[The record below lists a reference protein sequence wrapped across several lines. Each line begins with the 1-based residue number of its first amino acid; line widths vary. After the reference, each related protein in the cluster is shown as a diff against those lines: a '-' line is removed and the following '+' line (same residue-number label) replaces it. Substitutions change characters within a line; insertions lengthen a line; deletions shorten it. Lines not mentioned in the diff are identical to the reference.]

1 MKRPAI
7 LILAAV
13 NLALLA
19 VLAWLWFTPAAE
31 LKNSTWEPPSARRA
45 DYTQMLPPLPSTA
58 PVDTSKFVAMLDRP
72 LFMLTR
78 RPPPPPPPPEAAA
91 PVDTLSTARIFG
103 VFSSSAGGGV
113 IMNIGGK
120 DRRVRLNEAID
131 GGWTLQSVSGGTAI
145 FVGGGQSRSLTMPRA
160 ALTAY
165 TGMPASQPPPAPVPA
180 PTLQPVPQPPVA
192 ATPSPESGAGG
203 AQGSTAPRN
212 TPDPRRATFGGS
224 R

>member
-7 LILAAV
+7 LVLIAF

-19 VLAWLWFTPAAE
+19 VLAWLWLTPAAQ
-31 LKNSTWEPPSARRA
+31 LKNSTWEAPAAHKA
-45 DYTQMLPPLPSTA
+45 DYAQMLPPLPGTA

-78 RPPPPPPPPEAAA
+78 RPPPPPPPPEASP

-103 VFSSSAGGGV
+103 VFSSPSGGGV

-120 DRRVRLNEAID
+120 DRRVRLNEAVD
-131 GGWTLQSVSGGTAI
+131 GGWTLQSVSGNTAT
-145 FVGGGQSRSLTMPRA
+145 FASGGQTRSLTMPRA
-160 ALTAY
+160 ALTTY
-165 TGMPASQPPPAPVPA
+165 TGMPASQPPPVLVAPA
-180 PTLQPVPQPPVA
+180 AAQPPVA
-192 ATPSPESGAGG
+192 APAPDSGAVGG
-203 AQGSTAPRN
+203 QGSAPPRP
-212 TPDPRRATFGGS
+212 TPDPRRATFGGG

>member
-7 LILAAV
+7 LILIAV

-19 VLAWLWFTPAAE
+19 VLAWLWFTPAAQ
-31 LKNSTWEPPSARRA
+31 LKNSTWDVPPAHKA
-45 DYTQMLPPLPSTA
+45 DYAQMLPPLPGTA

-78 RPPPPPPPPEAAA
+78 RPPPPPPPPEAPP

-103 VFSSSAGGGV
+103 VFSSPSGGGV

-120 DRRVRLNEAID
+120 DRRVRLNESVD
-131 GGWTLQSVSGGTAI
+131 GGWTLRSVSGNTAT
-145 FVGGGQSRSLTMPRA
+145 FANGGQTRALTMPRA
-160 ALTAY
+160 ALTTY
-165 TGMPASQPPPAPVPA
+165 TGMPASQQPAPSAVA
-180 PTLQPVPQPPVA
+180 PPVA
-192 ATPSPESGAGG
+192 AQPPVLAPAPDGG
-203 AQGSTAPRN
+203 ASAGQSSASPRP